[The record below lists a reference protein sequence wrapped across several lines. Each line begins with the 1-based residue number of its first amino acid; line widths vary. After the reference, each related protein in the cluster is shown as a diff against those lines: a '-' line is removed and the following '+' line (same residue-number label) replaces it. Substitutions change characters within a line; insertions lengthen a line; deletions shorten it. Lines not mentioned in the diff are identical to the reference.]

1 MKYLTPNIVISLI
14 SSLFITIIN
23 YYINKRNNE
32 TISYK
37 TYVFQYIVLA
47 LTIMLILFVQG
58 KLSGS
63 LNLMSGGGGEFS
75 AQPSYQS
82 NINIGE
88 PNF

>member
-1 MKYLTPNIVISLI
+1 MFMSI
-14 SSLFITIIN
+14 LFI
-23 YYINKRNNE
+23 K
-32 TISYK
+32 
-37 TYVFQYIVLA
+37 
-47 LTIMLILFVQG
+47 G

-63 LNLMSGGGGEFS
+63 LMSGGGGEFS